1 MTMNSAPRTLAE
13 AVDRLEQSLTVDD
26 LSAFAAHPEENL
38 VDCHWG
44 LGMRMRNE
52 FGLWYPGSSLLQDC
66 AAHREA
72 AGSIRT
78 MPR

>member
-1 MTMNSAPRTLAE
+1 MTRNSAPRTLAE

-26 LSAFAAHPEENL
+26 LSAFAAHLEENL

-44 LGMRMRNE
+44 LGMRNE

-78 MPR
+78 RPR